1 MNKIK
6 LGIIREGKIPVDK
19 RVPFTPNQTV
29 EIIKKFSHVE
39 IVCQHSSI
47 RSYSDLEY
55 ERCGTH
61 IVHDV
66 SSCDILMG
74 IKEVPISELIENK
87 IYLFFPHTIKKQ
99 PHNRELLK
107 TILKRNITLI
117 DYETLTDTGGNRLVA
132 FGKYAGIVGTYNCFW
147 MIGERYKNYSL
158 RRAMDCHDYDDLK
171 QEFKKIKLPA
181 SLKIVLTGSGRVGR
195 GAEQVLSDIG
205 IRKVK
210 PDEFLHN
217 EFSQPV
223 YVQLTSKDYHSHKE
237 KKEFNREEFHTK
249 PENYRSDFLK
259 YARVADVLINGAYW
273 NPKAPPLFTKAEMTD
288 PSFKIKI
295 VADISCDIN
304 GSVPATIKATDV
316 THPVYDYNP
325 LTQTAEDPFSDEKF
339 ISIMAV
345 DNLPCELP
353 RSASEEFGRDLI
365 DRVLPSLLEEDNAGI
380 IDRATIA
387 RGGELTRHFWYLA
400 DYVRENGS

>member
-19 RVPFTPNQTV
+19 RVPFTPDQTV
-29 EIIKKFSHVE
+29 EITQKFPHVQ
-39 IVCQHSSI
+39 ILCQHSSI
-47 RSYSDLEY
+47 RSYNDLEY
-55 ERCGTH
+55 EKCG
-61 IVHDV
+61 IQVVHDV
-66 SSCDILMG
+66 SVCDILMG
-74 IKEVPISELIENK
+74 IKEVPISKLIENK
-87 IYLFFPHTIKKQ
+87 TYLFFSHTIKKQ

-107 TILKRNITLI
+107 TILKKNITLI
-117 DYETLTDTGGNRLVA
+117 DYETLTDEGGNRLVA

-147 MIGERYKNYSL
+147 MIGKRDKSYSL
-158 RRAMDCHDYDDLK
+158 RRAMDCRDYDDLK
-171 QEFKKIKLPA
+171 NEFRKIKLPA
-181 SLKIVLTGSGRVGR
+181 HLKIALTGSGRVGR
-195 GAEQVLSDIG
+195 GAERVLSDIG
-205 IRKVK
+205 IRKVN
-210 PDEFLHN
+210 PEEFLYTK
-217 EFSQPV
+217 FSEPV
-223 YVQLTSKDYHSHKE
+223 YVQLLSKDYHAHRE
-237 KKEFNREEFHTK
+237 KREFNREEFHTK
-249 PENYRSDFLK
+249 PENYESDFLK

-273 NPKAPPLFTKAEMTD
+273 NPKAPPLFTKEEMID

-316 THPVYDYNP
+316 TDPVYDYNP
-325 LTQTAEDPFSDEKF
+325 FSRTAEDPFSDKKF

-365 DRVLPSLLEEDNAGI
+365 DRVLPSLLHEDKEGI

-387 RGGELTRHFWYLA
+387 RGGELTKHFRYLA
-400 DYVRENGS
+400 DYVRQMGS